1 MMTQIYPFDYCII
14 KLSTG
19 QSWYNI
25 CMSITRINNIFSKK
39 EIDHINKIISES
51 PTIIDNE
58 LGRIQVR
65 DLETLLLPET
75 IEKLK
80 EIGKPLEMGS
90 AMSVEY
96 SLLYGN
102 PELNPHFDGDTND
115 LIVSIQLESNTVW
128 DIGLNLETYKLEDN
142 CALIFNAN
150 KEIHWRVLKHFKEG
164 EYVRMMFVR
173 FLNPDNLSDYSHL
186 AIPNN
191 PMLDEAYRFRD
202 SLGFIS

>member
-1 MMTQIYPFDYCII
+1 
-14 KLSTG
+14 
-19 QSWYNI
+19 
-25 CMSITRINNIFSKK
+25 MSITRINNIFSKK
-39 EIDHINKIISES
+39 EIDHIKKIISES

-65 DLETLLLPET
+65 DLESLLLPET

-173 FLNPDNLSDYSHL
+173 FLNPENLSDYSHL

-191 PMLDEAYRFRD
+191 PMLDETYRFRD